1 MFEGS
6 GSIARFLTASCP
18 SDPTTISINTCS
30 RRSVN
35 AVASGA
41 MRVAAPLN
49 SCVTS
54 MQPGEGA
61 VAMALMKV
69 SILARSN
76 AGSEQVSMVVR
87 RPLTIWALKLDSSA
101 P

>member
-1 MFEGS
+1 
-6 GSIARFLTASCP
+6 
-18 SDPTTISINTCS
+18 
-30 RRSVN
+30 
-35 AVASGA
+35 
-41 MRVAAPLN
+41 
-49 SCVTS
+49 
-54 MQPGEGA
+54 
-61 VAMALMKV
+61 MALMKV